1 MSSDSSKGKKRK
13 KMSEGVES
21 KKNDAD
27 SSVSSSDS
35 GKGKKRK
42 KEMNEDGP
50 KRKKLSLRLLDD
62 STFFFIKNFFY
73 TR

>member
-13 KMSEGVES
+13 KMSEGVEKT
-21 KKNDAD
+21 KKIDVD
-27 SSVSSSDS
+27 SSVSSDS
-35 GKGKKRK
+35 SKGKKRK

-62 STFFFIKNFFY
+62 STFFLY
-73 TR
+73 E